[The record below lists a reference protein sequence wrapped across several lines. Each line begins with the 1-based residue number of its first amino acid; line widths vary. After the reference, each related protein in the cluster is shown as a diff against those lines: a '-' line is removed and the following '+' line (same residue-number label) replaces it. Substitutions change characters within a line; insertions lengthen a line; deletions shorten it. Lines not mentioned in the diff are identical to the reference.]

1 MEILLDRNFRGSKFC
16 GDDQGGSILAFGHSV
31 ATLDQLRDCCR
42 DTEHRVIPIHSVGDG
57 IEKSAPLRAD
67 LVIVEDGNDL
77 ASQGVTERV
86 CRSVREQHGAHY
98 TVVVAAEPSESRE
111 RVVIGAGADYY
122 IAPLQRLAAYL
133 ETLMTRAR
141 GERTKSIVLGPLV
154 VDRARRRCTLQKEPL
169 ALTRAEFEILQQ
181 LALKS
186 GQLVAIQELTKLL
199 GTSDNASSRA
209 RIRQHVYVIRR
220 KSPLLMSMLRTVRGC
235 GYLLQAGS

>member
-1 MEILLDRNFRGSKFC
+1 MDVHRECNVRRSQLRGALGS
-16 GDDQGGSILAFGHSV
+16 GSILAFGHNVS
-31 ATLDQLRDCCR
+31 TLAQLLDCCR
-42 DTEHRVIPIHSVGDG
+42 GTEHRVVPIHGVDAV
-57 IEKSAPLRAD
+57 IEEPAPLRAD
-67 LVIVEDGNDL
+67 MVIVEDGDDL

-86 CRSVREQHGAHY
+86 CRSVRELHGARY

-122 IAPLQRLAAYL
+122 IAPLQRLASYL
-133 ETLMTRAR
+133 ETLMMRAV
-141 GERTKSIVLGPLV
+141 GEHAQPLILGPLV
-154 VDRARRRCTLQKEPL
+154 VDRGRRLCTLQREPL
-169 ALTRAEFEILQQ
+169 ALTRAEFDILQQ

-186 GQLVAIQELTKLL
+186 GQLVFIQELTKLL
-199 GTSDNASSRA
+199 GASDNSSSRA

>member
-1 MEILLDRNFRGSKFC
+1 MQIHC
-16 GDDQGGSILAFGHSV
+16 GNILAFGHNAS
-31 ATLDQLRDCCR
+31 TLDQLLDCCR
-42 DTEHRVIPIHSVGDG
+42 GTEHRVVPVHGVRAG
-57 IEKSAPLRAD
+57 IEEPAPLRAH
-67 LVIVEDGNDL
+67 LVIVEDGDDL

-86 CRSVREQHGAHY
+86 CRSVREQHRARY

-122 IAPLQRLAAYL
+122 IAPLQRLGAYL
-133 ETLMTRAR
+133 EALMTRAL
-141 GERTKSIVLGPLV
+141 GEHAQPIVLGPLV
-154 VDRARRRCTLQKEPL
+154 VDRGRRRCKLQGEPL
-169 ALTRAEFEILQQ
+169 ALTRAEFDILQQ

-186 GQLVAIQELTKLL
+186 GQLVSIQELTKLL
-199 GTSDNASSRA
+199 GTSDNDSSRA